1 MIYQGDLLFCSGT
14 SGISKEIK
22 KVTGSEYSHV
32 GLLFTYETNGQRL
45 TYVIEAI
52 SPRIAVIPLEQY
64 FTNYQ
69 QSGKPYPG
77 KLFLGRIH
85 GGLSL
90 QHSRDIHSAAVRQI
104 GKEYDT
110 ASIIKQAFNHFFGTA
125 LTDKDNHRLI
135 CSELVAL
142 CYKNAGIE
150 LKKDKHGYH
159 TPGSIARDERM
170 VIAQLKDYCVSGETA
185 AKQEQSGFARCV
197 DVAFVAEEFVSRGD
211 AEERRGVQYV

>member
-1 MIYQGDLLFCSGT
+1 MAIYNGDLLFCSGT

-22 KVTGSEYSHV
+22 RVTGSEFSHV
-32 GLLFTYETNGQRL
+32 GILFTYEHAGQRL

-69 QSGKPYPG
+69 QTGKPYPG

-90 QHSRDIHSAAVRQI
+90 QQTRDIHSAAVKQV
-104 GKEYDT
+104 GKEYDN
-110 ASIIKQAFNHFFGTA
+110 ASIIKQAFNHFFGTG

-135 CSELVAL
+135 CSELAAL
-142 CYKNAGIE
+142 CYKNAGID
-150 LKKDKHGYH
+150 LKIDKHGFF
-159 TPGSIARDERM
+159 TPGSIGSDERI
-170 VIAQLKDYCVSGETA
+170 VIAQLKDYCASTSLGNRA
-185 AKQEQSGFARCV
+185 G
-197 DVAFVAEEFVSRGD
+197 DVANIAFMVEELNV
-211 AEERRGVQYV
+211 